1 MPTIRDWTYIVVV
14 AFLAV
19 TYAAGLVS
27 QTISASAAEPGNV
40 CMITGRTPG

>member
-1 MPTIRDWTYIVVV
+1 MPMIRDWTYVVVV

-27 QTISASAAEPGNV
+27 QSIAAGTTERGSI
-40 CMITGRTPG
+40 CMIPGQTPG

>member
-14 AFLAV
+14 AFMLV

-27 QTISASAAEPGNV
+27 QSISASAAERGGV
-40 CMITGRTPG
+40 CMITGHTPG

>member
-27 QTISASAAEPGNV
+27 QSISASAADRGNI
-40 CMITGRTPG
+40 CMITGNTPG